1 MLSPSTASL
10 PRCSKPIRPSFGSDF
25 GGQARSGKTLTV
37 HTFAERANMQ
47 NAVIVDALRTP
58 LGKRNGR
65 LKEWHPVDLAGVAL
79 RELVARTGIDPNLI
93 DDVIM
98 GCVMQV
104 GEQSLNIARN
114 AVLAAGLPET
124 IPGTTV
130 DRQCGSSQQA
140 AHFAAQGVMAGAYD
154 VVIAAGVEVMT
165 RVPMGSAVADGKYGY
180 PFGPMVS
187 ARYAP
192 DGGLV
197 PQGISAEMIADKWS
211 ITRED
216 MDRFAARSQAYAARA
231 TAEGRFEREI
241 LPVLDSEG
249 ILMTTDEGIRD
260 SPFEKLQT
268 LKPAFRSEEDGG
280 RVTAGN
286 SSQIT
291 DGASAMLIM
300 SEEKCRALG
309 LTPRARFVNFGLAG
323 DNPQLMLT
331 APIPATQKA
340 LARAGLTMGDMD
352 LTEINEAFASVV
364 LAWEKELHPDMDKVN
379 VNGGA
384 IALGHPLGAS
394 GTRLMVTLLNELERT
409 GGRYGLQTMCEGGGM
424 ANATIIER
432 LG

>member
-1 MLSPSTASL
+1 
-10 PRCSKPIRPSFGSDF
+10 
-25 GGQARSGKTLTV
+25 
-37 HTFAERANMQ
+37 MQ
-47 NAVIVDALRTP
+47 NAVIVDTLRTP

-65 LKEWHPVDLAGVAL
+65 LKDWHPVDLAGVVL
-79 RELVARTGIDPNLI
+79 RELVARNGIDPTQI

-154 VVIAAGVEVMT
+154 IVIAAGVEVMT

-260 SPFEKLQT
+260 SPYEKLQT
-268 LKPAFRSEEDGG
+268 LKPAFRSEEEGG

-340 LARAGLTMGDMD
+340 LQRAGLTMADMD

-364 LAWEKELHPDMDKVN
+364 LAWEKELHPDMNKVN

-394 GTRLMVTLLNELERT
+394 GTRLMTTLLNELERT